1 MPDALG
7 FPFAVRLVYYLL
19 FRPTLAKAWVWVCG
33 SGPQPQPPGENIGG
47 VPLRRAHVLACWTL
61 FPGMVARSI
70 ATFHYYYQPP
80 TTSATRI
87 ALALALVR
95 PPSQGV
101 GDNESLPVR

>member
-1 MPDALG
+1 
-7 FPFAVRLVYYLL
+7 
-19 FRPTLAKAWVWVCG
+19 
-33 SGPQPQPPGENIGG
+33 
-47 VPLRRAHVLACWTL
+47 L